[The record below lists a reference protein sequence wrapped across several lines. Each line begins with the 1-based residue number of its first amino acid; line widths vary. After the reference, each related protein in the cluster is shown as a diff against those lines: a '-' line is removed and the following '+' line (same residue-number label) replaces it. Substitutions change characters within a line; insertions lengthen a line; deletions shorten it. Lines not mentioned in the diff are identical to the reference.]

1 MFCLCVDMQQ
11 VDVEDDDDDSM
22 DDDSGDTVLGVV
34 TVINISDRQV
44 LYQLCDL
51 FSYYVVLIK
60 YYFCSCCS

>member
-1 MFCLCVDMQQ
+1 MQQ

-44 LYQLCDL
+44 LYQLWDL

-60 YYFCSCCS
+60 YYFRSCCS